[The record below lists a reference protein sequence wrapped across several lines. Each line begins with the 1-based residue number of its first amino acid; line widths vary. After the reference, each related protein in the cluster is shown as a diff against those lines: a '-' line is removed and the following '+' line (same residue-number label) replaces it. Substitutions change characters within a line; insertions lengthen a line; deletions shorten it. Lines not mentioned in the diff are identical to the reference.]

1 VIEELAKQ
9 LHWLRA
15 GGIAATAL
23 MLLTSL
29 MLHIPLAYDTL
40 LIICLQWLVLH
51 GFIVFSQRRWQIT
64 VTSISLQLSAD
75 MIIVASLLAVSGG
88 VHNPF
93 FGLLL
98 LPLLL
103 AVGILPSRQQVG
115 LLVLALIAST
125 LLIFVPTPLKSTTP
139 IIPNA
144 LYELLFW
151 LDGGI
156 VKQTPFNPLDVL
168 AKVGLWLNLGLTAI
182 LVTFFLSRLHQRLQQ
197 QQLALQEAQLD
208 RQSQQHLLSM
218 SLAAAATAHEL
229 STPLASISLL
239 AAEAS
244 DAFHHQET
252 EVAHSSLHQIQRLV
266 GHCKKQISDSL
277 KQHQLERSEQLALM
291 PWTGYV
297 EQLLL
302 QWKTLGPQVN
312 VVFSKQGNHLREP
325 NVINLP
331 ILSQSISCLLNN
343 ASDASH
349 EPLAVKLSWTI
360 DEVVLCI
367 HNQGEGFPEA
377 LLAAF
382 PQPQMSDKTEGH
394 GVGLALAHANISQ
407 LGGQLRLFNPAQGGA
422 QACII
427 LPNQIEHWQLRQNVT
442 QQKTSMPS

>member
-1 VIEELAKQ
+1 
-9 LHWLRA
+9 
-15 GGIAATAL
+15 
-23 MLLTSL
+23 
-29 MLHIPLAYDTL
+29 
-40 LIICLQWLVLH
+40 
-51 GFIVFSQRRWQIT
+51 
-64 VTSISLQLSAD
+64 
-75 MIIVASLLAVSGG
+75 
-88 VHNPF
+88 
-93 FGLLL
+93 
-98 LPLLL
+98 
-103 AVGILPSRQQVG
+103 
-115 LLVLALIAST
+115 LALIAST

-312 VVFSKQGNHLREP
+312 LVFSKQGNHLREP

-407 LGGQLRLFNPAQGGA
+407 LGGQLRLFNPAEGGA

-442 QQKTSMPS
+442 QQKTSLPS